1 MEKGS
6 RGFTLIEVIIALAI
20 ISIVS
25 FIGYQVIS
33 KTNALSKDQL
43 LTSDMQNG
51 VNNLKR
57 YMTKELSSAKEVD
70 LFYSNKNV
78 GSIKDIKSRKDDYDY
93 IKKSIN
99 EITSN
104 KKITY
109 SYIIKFDNL
118 DFVNY
123 SISIYKKNNKLLY
136 SLDRID
142 KKVKLNFL
150 HNQILDKDLIPLKIE
165 IKDKSIYDV
174 ELNYIKRGTRIYS
187 FDVYN
192 RISNSQNEDENNG
205 LKDNEEVFEENYLLY
220 CANQISKYF
229 KNAKNELSTEL
240 KLKLEKDIKGDID
253 ELFQI
258 TKKNPPKDMKK
269 VRSILDSIENNIKL
283 FKRHSNNQLDLAF
296 NDLNRLE
303 NYVYVAHITTEYIG
317 KEKYDLNNNNI
328 LNIHD
333 YTQYKIV
340 GEISKARDD
349 VFMLVNEGYKL
360 YDVWNVLH
368 TQILSGEILSI
379 QNNINWNIVDRF
391 NEGKD
396 ISNDSKKVSMDIN
409 NLIDKIIDQQVKIKE
424 TLKNKRYK
432 NIYEEDAITHL
443 DKANRFLI
451 EVKYMLSQTNYH
463 KK

>member
-25 FIGYQVIS
+25 FIGYQVIN

-123 SISIYKKNNKLLY
+123 SISIYKKNNKVLY

-142 KKVKLNFL
+142 KKVKLNFF
-150 HNQILDKDLIPLKIE
+150 HDQILDKDLIPLIIE
-165 IKDKSIYDV
+165 IKDKSI
-174 ELNYIKRGTRIYS
+174 
-187 FDVYN
+187 
-192 RISNSQNEDENNG
+192 
-205 LKDNEEVFEENYLLY
+205 
-220 CANQISKYF
+220 
-229 KNAKNELSTEL
+229 
-240 KLKLEKDIKGDID
+240 
-253 ELFQI
+253 
-258 TKKNPPKDMKK
+258 
-269 VRSILDSIENNIKL
+269 
-283 FKRHSNNQLDLAF
+283 
-296 NDLNRLE
+296 
-303 NYVYVAHITTEYIG
+303 
-317 KEKYDLNNNNI
+317 
-328 LNIHD
+328 
-333 YTQYKIV
+333 
-340 GEISKARDD
+340 
-349 VFMLVNEGYKL
+349 
-360 YDVWNVLH
+360 
-368 TQILSGEILSI
+368 
-379 QNNINWNIVDRF
+379 
-391 NEGKD
+391 
-396 ISNDSKKVSMDIN
+396 
-409 NLIDKIIDQQVKIKE
+409 
-424 TLKNKRYK
+424 
-432 NIYEEDAITHL
+432 
-443 DKANRFLI
+443 
-451 EVKYMLSQTNYH
+451 
-463 KK
+463 